1 MLPRLRLLLAT
12 ALLVLSTFAAAAAGE
27 PPLIAFGDPFPELAL
42 ALTAPRPFDPKVDA
56 VTSATI
62 SSAIIFDSIAQ
73 GQALL
78 EELRNKGK

>member
-1 MLPRLRLLLAT
+1 MMPRLRSLL
-12 ALLVLSTFAAAAAGE
+12 
-27 PPLIAFGDPFPELAL
+27 
-42 ALTAPRPFDPKVDA
+42 
-56 VTSATI
+56 ATI